1 VDGANT
7 AGDASKSQ
15 WKLVP
20 GSSLDQFSIRRSPA
34 SETYNEDALFFIDGL
49 IGNFAIATVDTGN
62 GTSIPFTPLARLH
75 VATESGNAV
84 RGETASSSNGIA
96 VCGIAYATTGTNYS
110 VYGVT
115 SSPGGRGVFGLASAT
130 TRSALAV

>member
-20 GSSLDQFSIRRSPA
+20 GSSLDQFSLRRSPA
-34 SETYNEDALFFIDGL
+34 SETYNEDALFF
-49 IGNFAIATVDTGN
+49 
-62 GTSIPFTPLARLH
+62 
-75 VATESGNAV
+75 
-84 RGETASSSNGIA
+84 IA